1 MFALTAPPLDAEAPA
16 VAAAAEEEPEA
27 VESVEDAEAEEE
39 DFEIVEEPSFGGEVE
54 EIREVEMVALPAS
67 AKKPSVKATTSSSLG
82 QNINLPYTQGV
93 ITDMTGYK
101 YVRLEIH
108 LLSGMTQET
117 IHPFV
122 DKTGRFLMIKYYLPS
137 FCTDPNRLDEQT
149 EDAPWLANTNVATVW
164 AQAERAVEKAF
175 NNERV
180 HCIQQIKLPFACE
193 KTFSKAFG
201 TSSSQYVKMTEH
213 ENAVFARNQQF
224 YYHLVIHLDALDKP
238 VEINKNGPRFSV
250 SRKPMTRR
258 SEMADP
264 FETAPDDVS
273 SAGAI

>member
-1 MFALTAPPLDAEAPA
+1 LFAFTVPPPDAE
-16 VAAAAEEEPEA
+16 AAAAEEEPEA
-27 VESVEDAEAEEE
+27 VESVEDAEEE
-39 DFEIVEEPSFGGEVE
+39 DFEIVEEPSFGGEVEEVE

-67 AKKPSVKATTSSSLG
+67 AKKPSVKATTSSSSSPG
-82 QNINLPYTQGV
+82 QNVNLPYTQGV

-122 DKTGRFLMIKYYLPS
+122 DETGRFLMIKYYLPS
-137 FCTDPNRLDEQT
+137 FCTDPNRLDEET

-164 AQAERAVEKAF
+164 AQAGRAVEKAF

-201 TSSSQYVKMTEH
+201 TTSSQYVKMTEH

-250 SRKPMTRR
+250 SRKPVTRR
-258 SEMADP
+258 SEMANP
-264 FETAPDDVS
+264 FEAEPAVDDVS
-273 SAGAI
+273 SAVI